1 MQAIL
6 LVGDAPYYARFG
18 FAASLTE
25 RLALPGPVNRARFLG
40 LELVPGALRNAE
52 GLVVATGAR
61 DPHRFAPAPR
71 AGKRAA
77 MIGRLPAQSSLPPR
91 AGETGSRKAA
101 DLGPEVFAGAGA

>member
-1 MQAIL
+1 MREGIARAADRGHEAIV

-25 RLALPGPVNRARFLG
+25 RLALPGPVNRTRFLG
-40 LELVPGALRNAE
+40 LELVPGALANAE
-52 GLVVATGAR
+52 GLVVATGE
-61 DPHRFAPAPR
+61 
-71 AGKRAA
+71 RAA